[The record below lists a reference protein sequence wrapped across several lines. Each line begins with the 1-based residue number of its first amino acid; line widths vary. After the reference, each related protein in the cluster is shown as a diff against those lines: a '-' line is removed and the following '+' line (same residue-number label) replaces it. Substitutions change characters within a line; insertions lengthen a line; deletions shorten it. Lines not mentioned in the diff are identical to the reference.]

1 MDMGKVEKT
10 LIRGE
15 DHHYVWMTP
24 SFNEDRM
31 WVWIVNLIAYIAVIT
46 TYFCVDGH
54 EIVYSIYLP
63 LDVMLNVCKALYFF
77 SYYYANNRQ
86 KAKDERLQKELKD
99 NIENKLKSGMM
110 NLMTKKPS
118 EEQETPNPDMSQIK
132 LQYEE
137 EIITQEK
144 KQKLLV
150 DVEGKD
156 AELDLEDDTYTM
168 AFKALNWECMESM
181 DLNNDEVQD
190 AFQAS
195 VFVFFLQATLIGIL
209 AIIVFTSSEGFQILL
224 PVDITVLGARFV
236 CSILM
241 HLQVEGDMRQ
251 GLQMMKYVTNHS
263 EKFSNPFYAFFVA
276 LMQSLGGLAAEIF
289 CIIFL
294 CSLND
299 PINIIIRFVA
309 FASIGKIDNFYAAAL
324 SPDHK
329 LKKECEP
336 MKIENKRREIDE
348 KPRKWSN
355 WAARGIYKTIR
366 IMYSSF
372 IFYFLPYLALFV
384 PLVCN
389 VKPDTVYA

>member
-24 SFNEDRM
+24 SFNQDRM

-77 SYYYANNRQ
+77 SYYYADHRQ

-110 NLMTKKPS
+110 NLMTKKS
-118 EEQETPNPDMSQIK
+118 AEEQETPNPDMSQIK

-251 GLQMMKYVTNHS
+251 GLQMMKYVTNH
-263 EKFSNPFYAFFVA
+263 
-276 LMQSLGGLAAEIF
+276 G
-289 CIIFL
+289 
-294 CSLND
+294 
-299 PINIIIRFVA
+299 
-309 FASIGKIDNFYAAAL
+309 
-324 SPDHK
+324 
-329 LKKECEP
+329 
-336 MKIENKRREIDE
+336 
-348 KPRKWSN
+348 
-355 WAARGIYKTIR
+355 
-366 IMYSSF
+366 
-372 IFYFLPYLALFV
+372 
-384 PLVCN
+384 
-389 VKPDTVYA
+389 